1 MNELISLFVIFLIM
15 IFLINA
21 FVINFNKFTTP
32 ITYDI
37 IKYINNNIL

>member
-21 FVINFNKFTTP
+21 FVIKLNKFTTP
-32 ITYDI
+32 ITYDT